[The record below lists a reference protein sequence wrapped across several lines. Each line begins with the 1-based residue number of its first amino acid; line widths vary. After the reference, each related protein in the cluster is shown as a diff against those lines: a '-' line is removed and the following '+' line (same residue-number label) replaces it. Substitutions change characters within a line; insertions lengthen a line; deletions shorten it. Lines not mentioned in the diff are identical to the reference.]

1 MKRTEAARESK
12 RKPSLNQIKLK
23 ALENK
28 NKELTK
34 QVKITNGEINV
45 LSTKYRKERKKK
57 RVLLVITIF
66 MILFC
71 IACAWLSFYIY
82 KRKTVKVVKYR
93 YTKEV
98 KNKVINKFQPDD
110 EFVEHYHNASYPLK
124 LTSAYGDNDATHPK
138 VLNFKE
144 KWNGYKYWMVYSPYP
159 HSNDSRENPHI
170 RVSNDLINWEVPE
183 GLTNPIDGPPEDYKN
198 MVIYYSDPH
207 LVYNDDK
214 DELEC
219 YYRRVDDKKDEM
231 VLYRKTT
238 KDGIHWSDRE
248 VITTTKRSEHDYVSP
263 AIIYD
268 EGIYKMW
275 YVDKNN
281 TNCYAESKDG
291 YHYSD
296 CKKINLKYPLTVKT
310 WHLDVIKTEKG
321 YEMIT
326 VAFNNWNDRAVMNLY
341 YFHSDTETGFKN
353 GTIIIKPSHVSWDNG
368 GLYRSTFIYE
378 NGIYYVFYSG
388 ISSNFDRGV
397 GLSYGKHIENLIG
410 SNIKQQKDVLEEDGE

>member
-1 MKRTEAARESK
+1 MKKNESVNEK
-12 RKPSLNQIKLK
+12 K
-23 ALENK
+23 K
-28 NKELTK
+28 NS
-34 QVKITNGEINV
+34 I
-45 LSTKYRKERKKK
+45 SRKKSNDVEK
-57 RVLLVITIF
+57 NNEELLEKIRQADSEKNILNKKYKKIKKQKICLIILIII
-66 MILFC
+66 MIMFC
-71 IACAWLSFYIY
+71 IACACISYYIY
-82 KRKTVKVVKYR
+82 KRKTVKVVKYHR
-93 YTKEV
+93 TSEV
-98 KNKVINKFQPDD
+98 KNNVIDKFQQND
-110 EFVEHYHNASYPLK
+110 EFVEHYHNAHYPLK

-159 HSNDSRENPHI
+159 HSDDSKENPHI
-170 RVSNDLINWEVPE
+170 RVSNDLINWIVPE
-183 GLTNPIDGPPEDYKN
+183 GLKNPIDDTPSDYEN
-198 MVIYYSDPH
+198 MVVYYSDPH

-248 VITTTKRSEHDYVSP
+248 IITTTKRSEHDYVSP

-268 EGIYKMW
+268 NGIYKMW

-291 YHYSD
+291 YHYSS
-296 CKKINLKYPLTVKT
+296 CKKIDLKYPLTVKT
-310 WHLDVIKTEKG
+310 WHLDVIKTENG

-341 YFHSDTETGFKN
+341 YFHSDTETGFKD

-378 NGIYYVFYSG
+378 NGTYYVFYSG
-388 ISSNFDRGV
+388 ISSNFDRGI

-410 SNIKQQKDVLEEDGE
+410 SNIKQQKNVLEEDSE